1 MTPITKKRPI
11 AHRSLFMS
19 CEYSAKGSRN
29 IIPSLS
35 VVYECYISS
44 TSMSSRGL
52 S

>member
-1 MTPITKKRPI
+1 
-11 AHRSLFMS
+11 MS
-19 CEYSAKGSRN
+19 YEYFAKGSRN

-35 VVYECYISS
+35 AVYECYISS

>member
-29 IIPSLS
+29 IIQSLS
-35 VVYECYISS
+35 AVYECYISS